1 MGSQGFY
8 VCRLHL
14 DPCPHVAVVWQ
25 KKRGFLVAVL
35 TIVRTHYA
43 FSQKLAT
50 GMNNFLHFRI
60 YLLNLSFCHY
70 FDQGKRSCP
79 GASCFGILLY
89 FGQQSRNIELCGEN
103 KLS

>member
-1 MGSQGFY
+1 MRVVELPSGVVELKDSYGHLAKIMGSQGFY

-43 FSQKLAT
+43 FSQKMAT
-50 GMNNFLHFRI
+50 GMNYFFHFRI
-60 YLLNLSFCHY
+60 FTKFVFFPLL
-70 FDQGKRSCP
+70 
-79 GASCFGILLY
+79 
-89 FGQQSRNIELCGEN
+89 
-103 KLS
+103 